1 MISLENAVVAR
12 LESYGEKFEILVDPH
27 LAARVRQGE
36 ALNIEDVVAALD
48 VFGNSSRGTRASEES
63 LIKVFHTTDF
73 ATVAKKII
81 EKGEIHLT
89 ADQRKQMTEEKRRQV
104 ITFIARNAVNPQTG
118 HPHPPQRIELAMEE
132 ARVNI
137 DPFKHVDEQV
147 KETVKA
153 LRPILPI
160 RFEELRLAIRIP
172 PDFAARAY
180 GDIASASTMEKD
192 EWQKDGSWVC
202 VVRIPAGIQGEF
214 YDLVNKLSKG
224 EGQVKILNQVY

>member
-1 MISLENAVVAR
+1 MISLENSVVAR
-12 LESYGEKFEILVDPH
+12 LESYGEKFEVLVDPH

-36 ALNIEDVVAALD
+36 TLNMEDVVAALD
-48 VFGNSSRGTRASEES
+48 IFGNSSRGTRASEES
-63 LIKVFHTTDF
+63 LMKVFHTTDF

-89 ADQRKQMTEEKRRQV
+89 AEQRKQMTEEKRRQV
-104 ITFIARNAVNPQTG
+104 ITFIARNAINPQTG
-118 HPHPPQRIELAMEE
+118 HPHPPQRIEMAMEE

-153 LRPILPI
+153 LRPLLPI

-214 YDLVNKLSKG
+214 YDLINKLSKG
-224 EGQVKILNQVY
+224 EGQVKVLNQVY